1 LKALR
6 YVGAVIAGLVAAFLL
21 VAGAEGIVHV
31 MYPAPPGTNMEDF
44 EQVKRFVAALPV
56 TALVLVLAGWLIG
69 TFVATWLAAKIA
81 HNPLAGYIV
90 GALLLAAGVMNAF
103 MIPQPV
109 WFSIVSFVIY
119 IGATIV
125 GARSATTGSSV
136 AYS

>member
-1 LKALR
+1 MKALR
-6 YVGAVIAGLVAAFLL
+6 YAGAVIAGLIAAFAL

-31 MYPAPPGTNMEDF
+31 LYPPPPGTNMEDF
-44 EQVKRFVAALPV
+44 EQVKRFVAALPL

-81 HNPLAGYIV
+81 HNLFAGYIV
-90 GALLLAAGVMNAF
+90 GALLLAAGIVNAF
-103 MIPQPV
+103 KIPQPV

-125 GARSATTGSSV
+125 GARSATTGPTV
-136 AYS
+136 TYE